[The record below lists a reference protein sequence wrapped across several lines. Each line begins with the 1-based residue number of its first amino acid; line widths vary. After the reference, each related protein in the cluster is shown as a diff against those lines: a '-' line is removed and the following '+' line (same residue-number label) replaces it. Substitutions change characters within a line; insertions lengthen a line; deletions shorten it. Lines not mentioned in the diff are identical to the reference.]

1 MSLDS
6 YVTLG
11 RSGLRVSPFCLGAMT
26 FGAGWD
32 WSCEPEH
39 AEAIMNRYF
48 ELGGNFIDTANIY
61 TRGQS
66 EEIIGNY
73 LNQDRSRRDRM
84 VISTKFAA
92 NMYPTD
98 PNGGGAGAKNIIQSC
113 EQSLRRLKT
122 DYIDLYWLHLYDPH
136 TPIEETMRTLEQL
149 VQSGKVRYIG
159 ISDTPAWLVSRA
171 QTIAQ
176 FRGWSPLIALQ
187 IEYNLLERSVEDE
200 LIPMAKELGLGVVPW
215 SPLRNGMLSGK
226 YTRSTNEADGRA
238 KQFGMQFGEREYSL
252 IDELIK
258 IGSNHNTTAAAI
270 ALAWV
275 KSHSEVSSLLLGVR
289 SIKQLEDNLQ
299 ALDIT
304 LTSEELSNLDALSQ
318 PNRNFI
324 ANFINTESSNSML
337 QSGTTVNGTM
347 SKSFFIHSL

>member
-32 WSCEPEH
+32 WSCAPEQS
-39 AEAIMNRYF
+39 EAIMNRYM

-66 EEIIGNY
+66 EEIIGHY
-73 LNQDRSRRDRM
+73 MNQDKSRRDRM

-98 PNGGGAGAKNIIQSC
+98 PNGGGAGSKNIIQSC
-113 EQSLRRLKT
+113 EQSLRRLRT

-187 IEYNLLERSVEDE
+187 IEYNLLERSVEEE
-200 LIPMAKELGLGVVPW
+200 LIPMARELGLGVIPW

-226 YTRSTNEADGRA
+226 YTRSTNEVEGRA
-238 KQFGMQFGEREYSL
+238 KQFGMSFGDREYDL
-252 IDELIK
+252 IDELIH
-258 IGSNHNTTAAAI
+258 IGNNHNTTAAAI

-275 KSHSEVSSLLLGVR
+275 KLNTQVNSLLLGVR
-289 SIKQLEDNLQ
+289 STKQLEDNLQ

-304 LTSEELSNLDALSQ
+304 LTEEEVSKLNSLSQ
-318 PNRNFI
+318 PNRSFI
-324 ANFINTESSNSML
+324 ANFINTESSNSIL
-337 QSGTTVNGTM
+337 QSGTTVNGV
-347 SKSFFIHSL
+347 SSHSFFIHG